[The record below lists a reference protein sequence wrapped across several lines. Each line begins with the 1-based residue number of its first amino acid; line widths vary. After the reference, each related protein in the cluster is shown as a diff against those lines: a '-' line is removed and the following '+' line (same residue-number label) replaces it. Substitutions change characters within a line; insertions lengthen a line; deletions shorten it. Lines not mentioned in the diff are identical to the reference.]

1 MERRPK
7 IGITMRL
14 EIETR
19 RFYLGRD
26 YCEAIEAAGGIPV
39 HLGLIPKQDY
49 VAAAVEG
56 LDGILLPG
64 SDTDVDPS
72 FYGEEPH
79 PHLKKVVPEKDLTER
94 LVLQEAEKLGLPIF
108 AICYGMQALNVWRG
122 GTLVQDIESQAASP
136 IKHEQG
142 IPLARASHTI
152 KVEKN
157 SVLGGLTA
165 VGDNFEARVNSH
177 HHQAIGRLGSGL
189 HGVAWAKDGIV
200 EGIQDTRHDVFI
212 LGVQWHPEL
221 SWADD
226 VLSREL
232 FEKFVGACQ
241 RRSVDSLADSSKQ
254 LVYIG

>member
-1 MERRPK
+1 MEKRPK

-39 HLGLIPKQDY
+39 HLGLIPKQEY
-49 VAAAVEG
+49 VAAALEE

-79 PHLKKVVPEKDLTER
+79 PRLKKVVPEKDLTDR

-108 AICYGMQALNVWRG
+108 AICYGMQALNVLRG
-122 GTLVQDIESQAASP
+122 GTLVQDIESQGDSQ

-152 KVEKN
+152 SVEKN
-157 SVLGGLTA
+157 SILGSLSA
-165 VGDNFEARVNSH
+165 VGDDFEARVNSH
-177 HHQAIGRLGSGL
+177 HHQAIGHVGSGL
-189 HGVAWAKDGIV
+189 KAVAWAKDSIV
-200 EGIQDTRHDVFI
+200 EGIQDTRDDVFI
-212 LGVQWHPEL
+212 MGVQWHPEL

-232 FEKFVGACQ
+232 FERFVRACE
-241 RRSVDSLADSSKQ
+241 RRAVCALADSPKP